1 MSATTTTTTIAVSS
15 ETKEILRHIGEKG
28 ESYNHIIRNLIK
40 EVGWKRLDNRWNK
53 ILANDEFISL
63 DEL

>member
-1 MSATTTTTTIAVSS
+1 MSATTTTIAVSS
-15 ETKEILRHIGEKG
+15 ETKEILRNIGEKG